1 MKVAVDTNVLAYA
14 EGLDDDHRR
23 RMAQRVLGG
32 VSPDDLTI
40 PVQVLGELFN
50 IFRRKMRLSATVAG
64 ERIQIWRDI
73 AVCPDTS
80 LAILLSAITIAQSH
94 DLSTWDA
101 VILAAAAEAGC
112 RVLLS
117 EDMQHGFTWSGVTV
131 VNPFAEP
138 PHPLLEDLLA

>member
-1 MKVAVDTNVLAYA
+1 LKVAVDTNVLAYA

-50 IFRRKMRLSATVAG
+50 IFRRKMRLSATAAG

-73 AVCPDTS
+73 AACPDTS
-80 LAILLSAITIAQSH
+80 LVILLSAITIAQSH

>member
-50 IFRRKMRLSATVAG
+50 IFRRKMRLSATAAG

-73 AVCPDTS
+73 AACPDTS
-80 LAILLSAITIAQSH
+80 LVILLSAITIAQSH

>member
-1 MKVAVDTNVLAYA
+1 LIAALDTNILAYL
-14 EGLDDDHRR
+14 EGTEDEDKRR
-23 RMAQRVLGG
+23 RAVAMLGRIRSEQL
-32 VSPDDLTI
+32 VV

-50 IFRRKMRLSATVAG
+50 VLTRKRNRPAAVAREAVMQWVDTMTITPTTVTA
-64 ERIQIWRDI
+64 I
-73 AVCPDTS
+73 ARAVD
-80 LAILLSAITIAQSH
+80 LVVDH
-94 DLSTWDA
+94 RLSTWDA